1 MILDDQYLN
10 TGIHLLR
17 YMMYPVPEFVNL
29 VIFFFKEMN
38 EWGKLILTMKKKSE
52 KAMVLYW
59 ENICPLIDF

>member
-1 MILDDQYLN
+1 MILDGQYLN

-29 VIFFFKEMN
+29 VTFFFKEMN
-38 EWGKLILTMKKKSE
+38 EWGKILTMKKKSE

>member
-1 MILDDQYLN
+1 MVQYLN

-38 EWGKLILTMKKKSE
+38 EWGKLILTMKKKIRKGNGTKLGEYMST
-52 KAMVLYW
+52 
-59 ENICPLIDF
+59 D

>member
-1 MILDDQYLN
+1 MILDGQYLN

-38 EWGKLILTMKKKSE
+38 EWGKLILTMKKKIR
-52 KAMVLYW
+52 KANGTILGEYTGMST
-59 ENICPLIDF
+59 D

>member
-1 MILDDQYLN
+1 MILDGQYLN

-38 EWGKLILTMKKKSE
+38 EWGKLILTKKK
-52 KAMVLYW
+52 
-59 ENICPLIDF
+59 

>member
-1 MILDDQYLN
+1 
-10 TGIHLLR
+10 
-17 YMMYPVPEFVNL
+17 MMYPVPEFVNL

-52 KAMVLYW
+52 KAMVLNW

>member
-1 MILDDQYLN
+1 MILDGQYLN

-38 EWGKLILTMKKKSE
+38 EWGKLILIMKKIRKGNGTILGEYMST
-52 KAMVLYW
+52 
-59 ENICPLIDF
+59 D

>member
-1 MILDDQYLN
+1 MILDGQYLN

-38 EWGKLILTMKKKSE
+38 EWGKLILTMKKKIKGNGTILGEYMST
-52 KAMVLYW
+52 
-59 ENICPLIDF
+59 D

>member
-1 MILDDQYLN
+1 MILDGQYLN

-38 EWGKLILTMKKKSE
+38 EWVKLILTMKKKSE
-52 KAMVLYW
+52 KAMVLNW